1 MGRPKELIRDGWT
14 SGLPALSPRIRR
26 TKPRAFLEW
35 KALHRWGK
43 LPSWEPEPAG
53 YLLRL
58 AREEAGLTQRELAER
73 LGCTQQAIAQA
84 ERWQGN
90 PTVDFVRRWADQC
103 GKTVEIRMDRKE
115 PGQPGRVR

>member
-1 MGRPKELIRDGWT
+1 MGRPKELVQNGLTGR
-14 SGLPALSPRIRR
+14 LPALSPRIRR

-35 KALHRWGK
+35 RALRRWGK

-58 AREEAGLTQRELAER
+58 AREQAGLTQRELARR
-73 LGCTQQAIAQA
+73 LGCTQQAVAQA

-90 PTVDFVRRWADQC
+90 PTVDFLRRWGRQC
-103 GKTVEIRMDRKE
+103 GETVEIHVLRKE
-115 PGQPGRVR
+115 LRPQGS